1 MKAPM
6 SKRARRLLSDDET
19 ARKIVNAARKGTPT
33 EVEVDDK
40 TYVVQKAPEYQP
52 PKGSENGTSN
62 G

>member
-19 ARKIVNAARKGTPT
+19 ARQIINAARKGTPT
-33 EVEVDDK
+33 KVEANSK
-40 TYVVQKAPEYQP
+40 TYVVQKAPAYKP
-52 PKGSENGTSN
+52 AKGSANGTSN